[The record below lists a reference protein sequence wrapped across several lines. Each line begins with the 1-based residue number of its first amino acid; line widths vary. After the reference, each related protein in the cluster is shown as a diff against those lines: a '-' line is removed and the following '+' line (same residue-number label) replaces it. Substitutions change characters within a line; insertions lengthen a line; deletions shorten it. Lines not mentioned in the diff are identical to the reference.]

1 MSEIR
6 VTRDGNYSSSN
17 SRAPD
22 PILLPVGLADGEKE
36 AIGDSLHLLSTF
48 AVIHNKGS
56 VSSFILCVC
65 VCRRVAIK
73 KRELSLLRKTTAHDR
88 MHRFFKSNFYDDRR
102 YILGI
107 CHAQFPALLLS
118 SHAIP

>member
-6 VTRDGNYSSSN
+6 VTRDGNYSSNGRLS
-17 SRAPD
+17 D

-56 VSSFILCVC
+56 VSSLLYIYIEIMGVC
-65 VCRRVAIK
+65 VGA
-73 KRELSLLRKTTAHDR
+73 LR
-88 MHRFFKSNFYDDRR
+88 
-102 YILGI
+102 
-107 CHAQFPALLLS
+107 
-118 SHAIP
+118 

>member
-6 VTRDGNYSSSN
+6 VTRDGNYSSNGRLS
-17 SRAPD
+17 D

-56 VSSFILCVC
+56 VSSLYYACVC
-65 VCRRVAIK
+65 VSARCDK
-73 KRELSLLRKTTAHDR
+73 KELSLLRKTTAHDR

-107 CHAQFPALLLS
+107 CHAQFPVLLLS
-118 SHAIP
+118 FHAIP

>member
-6 VTRDGNYSSSN
+6 VTRDGNYSSNGRLS
-17 SRAPD
+17 D

-56 VSSFILCVC
+56 VSSLYVYIYIEYIDVC
-65 VCRRVAIK
+65 VCRPVAIK
-73 KRELSLLRKTTAHDR
+73 ELLYCARQQLTIECIVSLRATFMTI
-88 MHRFFKSNFYDDRR
+88 DD
-102 YILGI
+102 I
-107 CHAQFPALLLS
+107 F
-118 SHAIP
+118 